1 MTIGELAKRSGVHLE
16 TIRFYEKKN
25 LLAPARRTASGYRQY
40 DEESMRRLAFIRQ
53 AQELGFTL
61 SEIGELL
68 DLRADSPKTCDL
80 VLKRSREKL
89 REVRRK
95 IESLERMEKTLK
107 QLVERCEKRTPTQGC
122 PILAAVEEG
131 CCAPLRQKEG

>member
-1 MTIGELAKRSGVHLE
+1 MTIGELAKKSGVHLE

-25 LLAPARRTASGYRQY
+25 LLAPTRRTASGYRQY

-68 DLRADSPKTCDL
+68 ELRADSSKSCDR

-89 REVRRK
+89 REVQIK
-95 IESLERMEKTLK
+95 IKSLERMEKILK
-107 QLVERCEKRTPTQGC
+107 QLVERCEKRAPSQGC
-122 PILAAVEEG
+122 PILAAVEGSG
-131 CCAPLRQKEG
+131 CIPLRRKEG